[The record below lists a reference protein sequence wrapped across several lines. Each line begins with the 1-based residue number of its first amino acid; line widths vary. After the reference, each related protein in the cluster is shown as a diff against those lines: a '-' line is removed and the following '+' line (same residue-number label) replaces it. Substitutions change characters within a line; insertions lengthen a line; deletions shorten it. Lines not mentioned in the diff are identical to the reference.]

1 MPSSSVFADLEYNII
16 VIYYYHYY
24 NIIINIIFSDNG
36 PAADDVILSAPP
48 QVDVGGHHVARH
60 RGHVPREGE
69 LPDNNISSMGQKYL
83 QIM

>member
-1 MPSSSVFADLEYNII
+1 MHII
-16 VIYYYHYY
+16 L
-24 NIIINIIFSDNG
+24 SDNG
-36 PAADDVILSAPP
+36 PAADDVILGAPP

-69 LPDNNISSMGQKYL
+69 LTDKNISSMGQKYL